1 MQRLKKFCNFLPHFL
16 LGGHVELHCFT
27 CFGSHTQ
34 FGDLFTGVGTKIMS
48 PKNRQTPCWKWSNL

>member
-16 LGGHVELHCFT
+16 LGGHLELHCFT

-48 PKNRQTPCWKWSNL
+48 PKNRQTP